1 MASSSKE
8 SAAKADLFGK
18 RANEDSNLENIQI
31 LKKQK
36 ETYEEKMTYSGDQ
49 LLDEATF
56 CLYAISILVSLG
68 SKCIFGGIS
77 VASVRLIVN
86 NEGKHLGYAFV
97 EFASPFG
104 AHKAL
109 KEKNGAYLYDHKIY
123 LMSGHDHETPDYV
136 EAVAA
141 QRKTIFVSNLS
152 PQTEI
157 SHIINFFKDVGEVVH
172 VRLIV
177 DKKGMHVGS
186 GFVEFSSDNE
196 AEKVRVVY
204 NSNDAK

>member
-1 MASSSKE
+1 
-8 SAAKADLFGK
+8 
-18 RANEDSNLENIQI
+18 
-31 LKKQK
+31 
-36 ETYEEKMTYSGDQ
+36 
-49 LLDEATF
+49 
-56 CLYAISILVSLG
+56 
-68 SKCIFGGIS
+68 
-77 VASVRLIVN
+77 
-86 NEGKHLGYAFV
+86 
-97 EFASPFG
+97 
-104 AHKAL
+104 
-109 KEKNGAYLYDHKIY
+109 
-123 LMSGHDHETPDYV
+123 MSGHDHETPDYV

-196 AEKVRVVY
+196 AEKALEKKNGEYLHDHEIFLEVVEEAPYYYPPEYCIDY
-204 NSNDAK
+204 NVWYEDYLRQESLLMEEKKAVEGLDETPDFVEPFAVTKKTLFLSGFSHRLSYGISSVSLKKKKLLVFDLL